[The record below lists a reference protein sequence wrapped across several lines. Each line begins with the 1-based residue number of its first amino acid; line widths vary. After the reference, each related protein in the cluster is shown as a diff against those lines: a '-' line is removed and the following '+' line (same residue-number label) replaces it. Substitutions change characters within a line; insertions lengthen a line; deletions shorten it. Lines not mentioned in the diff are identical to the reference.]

1 MDSKQLKRWLL
12 LLIAALLLAGC
23 AAFRA
28 ATPAPQTIVE
38 REDAREGTEAG
49 GYVPDVP
56 MQPPEAVAP
65 AEKGVVPL
73 PGAAYVEEAS
83 AVGADAGGSPAVY
96 PPMPTSDGNPV
107 VPPDQ
112 QFFGPLQAGEIDD
125 NEEFAAYLQYRWD
138 YHQYLNYP
146 VEELDVS
153 ERHIIRVTNREG
165 LPVLGAQVAIS
176 SGQRNVTTLLTTA
189 TGKVYFFPRAYPYA
203 DAPSYTVTVRKGQAS
218 QSFTLTREQQDALWE
233 VTLDVPRTRPPVQL
247 DVLFLVDSTGSMSD
261 EIEQLK
267 DNMLSISAQIEAL
280 PENPD
285 VRFGLVYY
293 RDRGDV
299 YVVRTVDF
307 TGDVQQ
313 FQRELMAVSAGGG
326 DDTPESLNEALHEA
340 VSRTHWRVENTVSL
354 IFLVAD
360 APPHLDYPQD
370 YSYAEELLRA
380 VQMGIKVFP
389 IGSRLDG
396 EDFYQKQAE
405 YIFRQMAQFTG
416 GHFIFLTYADTPQSS
431 GEPGTEYSVP
441 EGRYTVEDLDAL
453 VVKLVREELAAL
465 TGQQ

>member
-1 MDSKQLKRWLL
+1 MNSKLLKQWPFLL
-12 LLIAALLLAGC
+12 MAALLLAGC
-23 AAFRA
+23 AALRTT
-28 ATPAPQTIVE
+28 TPQPIVE
-38 REDAREGTEAG
+38 GGGDAREDVEAG
-49 GYVPDVP
+49 GYPPEVPA
-56 MQPPEAVAP
+56 QPPLAAPTEFKGVAP
-65 AEKGVVPL
+65 L
-73 PGAAYVEEAS
+73 PEAASVEEAP
-83 AVGADAGGSPAVY
+83 AVGADAGRGPAVY
-96 PPMPTSDGNPV
+96 PPAPAGEGNPV

-125 NEEFAAYLQYRWD
+125 NAEFAAYLQYRWD

-165 LPVLGAQVAIS
+165 LPVLGAQVVIS
-176 SGQRNVTTLLTTA
+176 SGQRTVTTLLTTA
-189 TGKVYFFPRAYPYA
+189 TGRVYFFPRAYPYA

-218 QSFTLTREQQDALWE
+218 QSFTLTREQRDALWE

-285 VRFGLVYY
+285 VRFALVYY

-307 TGDVQQ
+307 TSNVQQ

-340 VSRTHWRVENTVSL
+340 VSNTHWRVDNTVSL

-396 EDFYQKQAE
+396 EDFYQDQAE

-441 EGRYTVEDLDAL
+441 EGRYTVEDLDVL

-465 TGQQ
+465 TSQQ